1 MRLSFVYSQTFC
13 IFGGKLIKNKIKM
26 RKRILTAMVA
36 WLVVLAAHANDGV
49 YYVSG
54 NQLVPLVETDI
65 AIIKEV
71 LTISL
76 CDDGFARVDVYYV
89 LYNNADED
97 TVEMGFEA
105 QGPYNDGTTM
115 NPKGTHPHIYDFTAT
130 MNGEKLTYRNAI
142 VKNGG
147 AELTDFKALDL
158 KIWKRPLD
166 NESDADILQNT
177 KTGATTTFSYAYYFT
192 ANFKPGQNIVHHT
205 YRYRMSNGVGRTF
218 ECPYWLTPA
227 TRWSNGK
234 IEDFTLRIMAENT
247 AKHFCL
253 NENVFK
259 GAEFKVIEGKG
270 KVRHHKYG
278 DYPTC
283 IEIALRDGTVEWHK
297 ENFRPTEEMQ
307 ITSVDAYISFDDSY
321 PVGTFYDR
329 SEHYHPNFIWDRQV
343 DKRILRN
350 LPYANRGYV
359 FKDQI
364 LQAYFNSL
372 WWYMPDPSWQTS
384 SADFTASE
392 WKLINENK

>member
-1 MRLSFVYSQTFC
+1 MNNM
-13 IFGGKLIKNKIKM
+13 I
-26 RKRILTAMVA
+26 KRILTAMVM
-36 WLVVLAAHANDGV
+36 WLLVLAAHANDGV

-76 CDDGFARVDVYYV
+76 CDDGFARVDVQYV
-89 LYNNADED
+89 LMNRGQAK

-105 QGPYNDGTTM
+105 QGPYNDGTRL
-115 NPKGTHPHIYDFTAT
+115 NPKGTHPHIFDFTAT
-130 MNGEKLTYRNAI
+130 MNGEKLTYRNAV

-147 AELTDFKALDL
+147 SDLTDFKALDL
-158 KIWKRPLD
+158 NVWKPTPDESGD
-166 NESDADILQNT
+166 NDVIKNT
-177 KTGATTTFSYAYYFT
+177 KTGETTTFSYAYYFT

-227 TRWSNGK
+227 TRCANGQ
-234 IEDFTLRIMAENT
+234 IDDFTLRIKAENT
-247 AKHFCL
+247 AKHFCIG
-253 NENVFK
+253 EDVFK
-259 GAEFKVIEGKG
+259 GAEFVVTQGKG
-270 KVRHHKYG
+270 KVRHNRYG
-278 DYPTC
+278 DYFNC
-283 IEIALRDGTVEWHK
+283 IEIALRNGVAEWHK
-297 ENFRPTEEMQ
+297 QNFCPKDEMQ
-307 ITSVDAYISFDDSY
+307 ITSADAYTAFDEKY

-329 SEHYHPNFIWDRQV
+329 SETFNPNFVWDRKV

-359 FKDQI
+359 FKDKT
-364 LQAYFNSL
+364 LQAYFDKL

-384 SADFTASE
+384 AADFTPSE

>member
-1 MRLSFVYSQTFC
+1 M
-13 IFGGKLIKNKIKM
+13 I
-26 RKRILTAMVA
+26 KRILTAMVM
-36 WLVVLAAHANDGV
+36 WLLVLAAHANDGV

-76 CDDGFARVDVYYV
+76 CDDGFARVDVQYV
-89 LYNNADED
+89 LMNRGQAK

-105 QGPYNDGTTM
+105 QGPYNDGTRL
-115 NPKGTHPHIYDFTAT
+115 NPKGTHPHIFDFTAT
-130 MNGEKLTYRNAI
+130 MNGEKLTYRNAV

-147 AELTDFKALDL
+147 SDLTDFKALDL
-158 KIWKRPLD
+158 NVWKPTPDESGD
-166 NESDADILQNT
+166 NDVIKNT
-177 KTGATTTFSYAYYFT
+177 KTGETTTFSYAYYFT

-227 TRWSNGK
+227 TRWANGQ
-234 IEDFTLRIMAENT
+234 IDDFTLRIKAENT
-247 AKHFCL
+247 AKHFCIG
-253 NENVFK
+253 EDVFK
-259 GAEFKVIEGKG
+259 GAEFVVTQGKG
-270 KVRHHKYG
+270 KVRHNRYG
-278 DYPTC
+278 DYFNC
-283 IEIALRDGTVEWHK
+283 IEIALRNGVAEWHK
-297 ENFRPTEEMQ
+297 QNFCPKDEMQ
-307 ITSVDAYISFDDSY
+307 ITSADAYTAFDEKY

-329 SEHYHPNFIWDRQV
+329 SETFNPNFVWDRKV

-359 FKDQI
+359 FKDKT
-364 LQAYFNSL
+364 LQAYFDKL

-384 SADFTASE
+384 AADFTPSE